1 MGQVCWEAGSS
12 QVWVKSTGRQGQV
25 KYGSSLLG
33 GRVKSSMGHSSM
45 GQVCCEAGSSL
56 VWVKS
61 AGRQGQV

>member
-12 QVWVKSTGRQGQV
+12 LVWVKSVGRQGQV

-33 GRVKSSMGHSSM
+33 GRVKSSMG
-45 GQVCCEAGSSL
+45 QVCWEAGSSL

-61 AGRQGQV
+61 PGRQGQV

>member
-12 QVWVKSTGRQGQV
+12 LVWVKSVGRQGQV

-33 GRVKSSMGHSSM
+33 GRVKSSMG
-45 GQVCCEAGSSL
+45 QVCWEAGSSL